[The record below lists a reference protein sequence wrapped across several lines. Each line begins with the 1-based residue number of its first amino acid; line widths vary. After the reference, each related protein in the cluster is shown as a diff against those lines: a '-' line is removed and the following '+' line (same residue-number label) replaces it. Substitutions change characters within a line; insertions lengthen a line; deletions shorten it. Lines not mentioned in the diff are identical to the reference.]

1 MCVILHRL
9 GLILAVCQVIEVYTA
24 SSAPRFSLHL
34 QPAKSI
40 DAEPGPNILRTEGIN
55 VLKGYIKNTNDKMD
69 NTKET
74 NEELIPFCIFCL
86 QPSYKDSTDCKKH
99 CTNLDVK
106 QGKIST
112 REKKIIGPLR
122 EIISP
127 QRKLIRTKDLKV
139 KDDIFEGTGNK
150 GIVVITDALCAFC
163 RLYPVYQQTD
173 FCQQKLC
180 SSAS

>member
-1 MCVILHRL
+1 MSCLNIHEQCTPVHSEKTYSNW
-9 GLILAVCQVIEVYTA
+9 CC
-24 SSAPRFSLHL
+24 FS
-34 QPAKSI
+34 AKSI

-55 VLKGYIKNTNDKMD
+55 VIKGYIKNTNDKMD

-139 KDDIFEGTGNK
+139 KDDIFEG
-150 GIVVITDALCAFC
+150 I
-163 RLYPVYQQTD
+163 Y
-173 FCQQKLC
+173 
-180 SSAS
+180 